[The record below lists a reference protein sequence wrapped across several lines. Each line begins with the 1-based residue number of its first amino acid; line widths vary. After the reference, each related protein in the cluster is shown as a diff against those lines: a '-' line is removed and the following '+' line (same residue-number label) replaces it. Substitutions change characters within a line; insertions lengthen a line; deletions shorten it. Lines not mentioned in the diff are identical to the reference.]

1 MSIFIIQ
8 SEFEPKHNQV
18 VPNENK
24 TKPMIRNFH
33 ILLCIS
39 LFFASSFALPTFAQ
53 SQETVKPTTNSN
65 SNLNYNNSNAPVPA
79 QEMIEEKEAESDKS
93 AIQFPS
99 PSLKK
104 DATSSQK
111 IESNEAQFESFE
123 TQSNYMRSQR
133 TPNATQQ
140 SKMNEAVN
148 VLEQYAPESFEY
160 NLYKYQA
167 GNHNVDLISFL
178 RKAESLNKYSTDVK
192 IQFAAY
198 YLITG
203 SGSTRYLELLI
214 ESKTVHRESIIY
226 SKDVLRSVSK
236 NGTLV
241 THGMEDTYATNYA
254 QLNDNFRKDVT
265 IVSLELLQSEAYKN
279 ALQAKGYK
287 IPNTKLIDV
296 SFLVEFCK
304 LNESKGI
311 SIAMTTPK
319 EYLQPLKTQ
328 LYAQG
333 LVFEY
338 HSASKEYNN
347 YYMNDVLWNKELDKS
362 IIQNFSSD
370 LSNKLSA
377 NYLPMLF
384 VLRKNYQASGELQQL
399 KSIDA
404 MIDKIGKGC
413 NKYEQVQKLKG
424 SY

>member
-1 MSIFIIQ
+1 
-8 SEFEPKHNQV
+8 
-18 VPNENK
+18 
-24 TKPMIRNFH
+24 MIRNFH
-33 ILLCIS
+33 LFLCIS
-39 LFFASSFALPTFAQ
+39 LFFVSIFALPTFAQ

-65 SNLNYNNSNAPVPA
+65 SNYNNSTAPAPA
-79 QEMIEEKEAESDKS
+79 QEVIEEKEAASEKS
-93 AIQFPS
+93 AKQVSS

-104 DATSSQK
+104 EATSSQK
-111 IESNEAQFESFE
+111 IKTTEAQFESLE

-133 TPNATQQ
+133 TPSAAQQ
-140 SKMNEAVN
+140 SKMNESVKT
-148 VLEQYAPESFEY
+148 LEQYAPESFEY

-167 GNHNVDLISFL
+167 GNHNIDLINNL
-178 RKAESLNKYSTDVK
+178 RAAEKLNPTNADVN
-192 IQFAAY
+192 QQMAAY
-198 YLITG
+198 NLIIG
-203 SGSTRYLELLI
+203 SESTRYLEKLSNT
-214 ESKTVHRESIIY
+214 SKLRNESIAY
-226 SKDVLRSVSK
+226 SKDVLKSVSQ
-236 NGTLV
+236 NGTLI
-241 THGMEDTYATNYA
+241 THGYEDTYATNLVR
-254 QLNDNFRKDVT
+254 LNSKIRKDVT
-265 IVSLELLQSEAYKN
+265 IISLELMQSEAYKK
-279 ALQAKGYK
+279 AIQAKGYK

-370 LSNKLSA
+370 FSKQLSA

-384 VLRKNYQASGELQQL
+384 VLRKNYQASGEVEQL
-399 KSIDA
+399 KSVDA